1 LHSDKS
7 NREGRHARGGLFPAA
22 GKREEP
28 VSRKILVVLA
38 VAMVL
43 GLMGFPSTSWSRGG
57 SVGSVRACDLTGVNP
72 AKHGLIFKHPDVAKS
87 YGFEKGPDGTWR
99 VMANCQ
105 TTGPK

>member
-1 LHSDKS
+1 M
-7 NREGRHARGGLFPAA
+7 
-22 GKREEP
+22 
-28 VSRKILVVLA
+28 SRKILVVLA
-38 VAMVL
+38 VAMV
-43 GLMGFPSTSWSRGG
+43 SASWAPPQRVGRRGG